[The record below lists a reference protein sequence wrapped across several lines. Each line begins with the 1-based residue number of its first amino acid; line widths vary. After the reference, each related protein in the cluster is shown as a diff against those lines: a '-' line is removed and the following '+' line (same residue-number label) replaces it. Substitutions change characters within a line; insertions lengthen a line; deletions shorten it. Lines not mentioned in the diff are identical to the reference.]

1 MEDKNAATQLNLPNV
16 QSIGSHLSIQ
26 DHEIAL
32 QQVID
37 NPLSIGEVATT
48 LTESQKWFVLKR
60 LHFDALVSLEEL
72 PPQATFMFE
81 KIEQM
86 TIEEAVEILEKNI
99 KEHETDV
106 NIPENDLILWKELV
120 EMSHKHTK
128 AELQGKVRQQ
138 FFVFSRR

>member
-1 MEDKNAATQLNLPNV
+1 M

-32 QQVID
+32 QEVID

-86 TIEEAVEILEKNI
+86 TIEEAVEILEK
-99 KEHETDV
+99 
-106 NIPENDLILWKELV
+106 ILR
-120 EMSHKHTK
+120 
-128 AELQGKVRQQ
+128 ARD
-138 FFVFSRR
+138 

>member
-60 LHFDALVSLEEL
+60 LHFDALVSL
-72 PPQATFMFE
+72 
-81 KIEQM
+81 
-86 TIEEAVEILEKNI
+86 
-99 KEHETDV
+99 
-106 NIPENDLILWKELV
+106 
-120 EMSHKHTK
+120 
-128 AELQGKVRQQ
+128 
-138 FFVFSRR
+138 